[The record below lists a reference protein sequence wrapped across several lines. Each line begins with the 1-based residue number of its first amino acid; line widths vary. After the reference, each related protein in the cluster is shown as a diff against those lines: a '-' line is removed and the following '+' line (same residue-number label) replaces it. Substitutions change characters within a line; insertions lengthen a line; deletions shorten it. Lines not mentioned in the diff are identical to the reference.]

1 MVNLERVKYF
11 NIDEY
16 IDKIKLQDNVLW
28 HIEDTNETFDRYIED
43 LSKYSPYSI
52 LYFLISSFQHE
63 MINSSLIEN
72 HLIDPL
78 EITEQNMFIESSA
91 INHKRIKE
99 LHSFALKEDNIID
112 YRDNEAWV
120 GYIENNENHIYWYGA
135 EANDIKK
142 FMDDFINAYRN
153 RSLSLVFSNPFI
165 KASLMHLLFV
175 RIHPFGDGNGRTAR
189 LIHNIKFTDLVN
201 KIYNVNFMISPLHLS
216 KSILNN
222 QEAYAKILN
231 SIYFDLEHDNN
242 EQINRWFDYML
253 NMYDEQLYY
262 MSNQLRNNSGALEN
276 IASLPTGDDRFENV
290 AKKLKLSKVK

>member
-72 HLIDPL
+72 HLIDPF

-99 LHSFALKEDNIID
+99 LHSFALKTH
-112 YRDNEAWV
+112 YSS
-120 GYIENNENHIYWYGA
+120 NNH
-135 EANDIKK
+135 
-142 FMDDFINAYRN
+142 F
-153 RSLSLVFSNPFI
+153 
-165 KASLMHLLFV
+165 HL
-175 RIHPFGDGNGRTAR
+175 
-189 LIHNIKFTDLVN
+189 
-201 KIYNVNFMISPLHLS
+201 
-216 KSILNN
+216 ILQN
-222 QEAYAKILN
+222 
-231 SIYFDLEHDNN
+231 
-242 EQINRWFDYML
+242 
-253 NMYDEQLYY
+253 
-262 MSNQLRNNSGALEN
+262 
-276 IASLPTGDDRFENV
+276 
-290 AKKLKLSKVK
+290 